1 MQAFNFVLKGRKE
14 TFIEKP
20 SKKKTM
26 RRTRTLS
33 EASTDNDDQDSLFTE
48 VQEENFE
55 YEESEGT
62 PRLKL

>member
-55 YEESEGT
+55 YEESEST
-62 PRLKL
+62 PRMKL

>member
-1 MQAFNFVLKGRKE
+1 MQSFNFVLKGRKE